1 MGILRPVMVISM
13 ISPLKLKRTSRF
25 FEGPLMKLEC
35 RKRQFMLCGMR
46 VGCTFAAPS
55 VMGGGFVFPLVN
67 RLRLL
72 V

>member
-1 MGILRPVMVISM
+1 
-13 ISPLKLKRTSRF
+13 
-25 FEGPLMKLEC
+25 MKLER
-35 RKRQFMLCGMR
+35 RKRQFMLRGMR

-55 VMGGGFVFPLVN
+55 MMGGGFVFPLVN